1 MSVPSW
7 CRAHALQSSEVAA
20 AVLRD
25 TPEKEYV
32 FHISE
37 EEAKVVATTA
47 NTLLLG
53 RSGTGTV

>member
-1 MSVPSW
+1 MRV
-7 CRAHALQSSEVAA
+7 QSSEVAA

-53 RSGTGTV
+53 RSGTGTA

>member
-1 MSVPSW
+1 M
-7 CRAHALQSSEVAA
+7 AA
-20 AVLRD
+20 AVLRE

-32 FHISE
+32 FRISE

-53 RSGTGTV
+53 RSGTGTIKLTDCLLLI